1 MKRKKTLLY
10 GIYAAVVLIVLGAII
25 GIYSVIVNRIVE
37 SKTLNTIEE
46 LATHD
51 KNTISMFVN
60 YSWKNLQRVGSR
72 LNRSANTLD
81 TPNKVNEFLYIE
93 TLETPFDEIY
103 LLNENGSYY
112 DGIAYQDIETAETNE
127 SFYHFLPLFQKNN
140 TSILEYDVL
149 PPPMDEQG
157 GVLIYGFRFGDTMNA
172 PTFCGEKTLAIIGIS
187 ARSSLKNGLVID
199 SFADKDGK
207 NRGHSAIIDDK
218 GDYIVNV
225 QNAENTVADNV
236 FSLIGQCDKTDLS
249 AEQLKETMQK
259 QSTFSFYTTYEGVR
273 QLHYCVPFG
282 DNIDWYF
289 LLSVD
294 DVALAEQTNSFV
306 VLIFVALLITAVVLV
321 GTAFFVAFAQQRTHK
336 AIAQEKA
343 QSEFLSNMS
352 HEIRTPL
359 NGIVGLNHLITNA
372 LDDPEKTDQI
382 KEWLH
387 KSRSTAN
394 YLLSLINDILDISKL
409 RAGKTEIIHEPLLLE
424 SALNAIHSM
433 QYDNI
438 KNRGIEYITD
448 VDLSVPCI
456 LGDETHL
463 KQILMNLVG
472 NAAKFTPR
480 GGYIKVMARQIKTDD
495 RHVTT
500 FLSCEDSGC
509 GISKDFQAK
518 IFDVFTQDRN
528 TSKHSIKGTGLGLSI
543 SKLLIEAMGG
553 TITVE
558 SELGKGSTF
567 TITLPAQISDI
578 PEYLK
583 ENGEAYAE
591 ESAQANDSKRKL
603 PKILIAED
611 NELNAEILLVILE
624 EAGFETAHAEDGGAA
639 VALFEQSEVGEY
651 GAVLMDMQMPVMD
664 GCAAAQKIRSL
675 PRPDAKTI
683 PIFACTANSFKEDRE
698 RAYASGMN
706 DFLTKPIDIKI
717 LLQKMENLGSANE
730 NEPPQE

>member
-25 GIYSVIVNRIVE
+25 GIYSVIINRIVE
-37 SKTLNTIEE
+37 TTTLDNIEE

-51 KNTISMFVN
+51 KNTINMFVS

-72 LNRSANTLD
+72 LNRTADTLD
-81 TPNKVNEFLYIE
+81 TQNKVNEFLYIE
-93 TLETPFDEIY
+93 ALETPFDEIY
-103 LLNENGSYY
+103 LLTENGSYY
-112 DGIAYQDIETAETNE
+112 DGVAYRDIKHADSDE
-127 SFYHFLPLFQKNN
+127 SFYHFLPLFGEKR

-149 PPPMDEQG
+149 PAMKEQG
-157 GVLIYGFRFGDTMNA
+157 NVLIYGFSFGNMMNA
-172 PTFCGEKTLAIIGIS
+172 PILCGEKSLAVIGIN
-187 ARSSLKNGLVID
+187 ARSELKDGLVID
-199 SFADKDGK
+199 SFVDKDG
-207 NRGHSAIIDDK
+207 NSRGHSAIVDGK
-218 GDYIVNV
+218 GNYIVNV
-225 QNAENTVADNV
+225 QNADNTATDNL
-236 FSLIGQCDKTDLS
+236 FELIGQCEKSDLS
-249 AEQLKETMQK
+249 APQLHNKMENGA
-259 QSTFSFYTTYEGVR
+259 TFSFYTTHEGVR
-273 QLHYCVPFG
+273 QLHYCVPFS

-591 ESAQANDSKRKL
+591 EAAQANDSKRKL

-730 NEPPQE
+730 NEPPQG